1 MDRPLTNRVIPITRG
16 ISEITDLARSILN
29 EAINNAKKE
38 KSTKVQET
46 RLELLQNKQSHLL
59 NKLDNLVKSPVM
71 EVTYMN
77 ENHIK
82 VKELF
87 TANVIEIKSYLEF
100 YNYTLLTI
108 TNIRTNQ
115 VEYQK

>member
-16 ISEITDLARSILN
+16 ISEITTLANNILN
-29 EAINNAKKE
+29 DFVKNVNKF
-38 KSTKVQET
+38 KSTKVQEA
-46 RLELLQNKQSHLL
+46 RLELLKSKRSHLL
-59 NKLDNLVKSPVM
+59 NKLEDLVKSPVM
-71 EVTYMN
+71 EVTYID

-87 TANVIEIKSYLEF
+87 TANVLEIKSYLEF
-100 YNYTLLTI
+100 YNYTILKI